1 MDELDLVIPT
11 IETTGNAATMQLPDI
26 DLYNYWNLYN
36 NRILTVDGDITDWDY
51 IICKSI
57 IQINMMDKSENP
69 KPIILLINS
78 PGGLLNVTNSII
90 DTIKISRIP
99 VWTVNMGHAL
109 SGGALLFLA
118 GEKRFT
124 TPNSWVMCHAGSGGF
139 QGNFSETKEATKV
152 WESQVKK
159 MGEYIM
165 GRTGMDT
172 KTYNKYKNKDWYLN
186 AEQQIEYGFATEIIT
201 SIDQIILGV
210 G

>member
-1 MDELDLVIPT
+1 MDELDLMIPT

-99 VWTVNMGHAL
+99 V
-109 SGGALLFLA
+109 
-118 GEKRFT
+118 
-124 TPNSWVMCHAGSGGF
+124 
-139 QGNFSETKEATKV
+139 
-152 WESQVKK
+152 
-159 MGEYIM
+159 
-165 GRTGMDT
+165 
-172 KTYNKYKNKDWYLN
+172 
-186 AEQQIEYGFATEIIT
+186 
-201 SIDQIILGV
+201 
-210 G
+210 

>member
-99 VWTVNMGHAL
+99 VWTVNMGYAL

-186 AEQQIEYGFATEIIT
+186 AEQQIEYGFATEMIT